1 MERQTQEGQ
10 RHPHGKSVPKT
21 QGAEQAQPVDLRRM
35 GAFLRQLRCEQG
47 VTQEALAERLGVS
60 ARTVSRW
67 ENGTTMP
74 DLVMVVEL
82 AKAFGVSIPEL
93 VGGGRKEPA
102 MDAATEETARTM
114 ATDGEH
120 EVRARRKR
128 TVAAMLAAFGALV
141 VMSALAVFPRDSSWG
156 SVYATAGAIVVVAA
170 AWALLADVCATRAR
184 RMAATVALAVAFAAV
199 FLLSDYVG
207 VTQFNQPPRFCYQRE
222 YMADSAG
229 HERMVWR
236 TPLYSV
242 VSDDPTDQS
251 ARLMIQAS

>member
-1 MERQTQEGQ
+1 MERQAKESQG
-10 RHPHGKSVPKT
+10 RPHGESAPEA
-21 QGAEQAQPVDLRRM
+21 QGAEKAQPVDLQRM
-35 GAFLRQLRCEQG
+35 GAFLRQLRCEQD

-114 ATDGEH
+114 ATYGEH

-170 AWALLADVCATRAR
+170 AWALLADVCATRAHR
-184 RMAATVALAVAFAAV
+184 VAATVALAVAFAAV
-199 FLLSDYVG
+199 FMLSDYVG
-207 VTQFNQPPRFCYQRE
+207 VTQFNQ
-222 YMADSAG
+222 SA
-229 HERMVWR
+229 
-236 TPLYSV
+236 PLK
-242 VSDDPTDQS
+242 
-251 ARLMIQAS
+251 IQAS

>member
-10 RHPHGKSVPKT
+10 RRPRGESDPAP
-21 QGAEQAQPVDLRRM
+21 QGADQTKAPDSQRM
-35 GAFLRQLRCEQG
+35 GEFLRQLRCEQD

-82 AKAFGVSIPEL
+82 AKSFGVSIPEL
-93 VGGGRKEPA
+93 VGGSRKEPT

-114 ATDGEH
+114 ATYGEH
-120 EVRARRKR
+120 ELRARRRK
-128 TVAAMLAAFGALV
+128 TVAAMLVAFGALV
-141 VMSALAVFPRDSSWG
+141 VISALAVFPPDSSWG
-156 SVYATAGAIVVVAA
+156 SVYAIVGAVVVVAA
-170 AWALLADVCATRAR
+170 TWELLGGVGTTRRAQV
-184 RMAATVALAVAFAAV
+184 AATATLAVAFAAV

-207 VTQFNQPPRFCYQRE
+207 VTQFNQPPRFCYQKE
-222 YMADSAG
+222 YTADSANR
-229 HERMVWR
+229 ERMVWR

-242 VSDDPTDQS
+242 VSDDPSDPS
-251 ARLMIQAS
+251 APLRIQAH

>member
-114 ATDGEH
+114 ATYGEH

-156 SVYATAGAIVVVAA
+156 
-170 AWALLADVCATRAR
+170 CATRAR

>member
-114 ATDGEH
+114 A
-120 EVRARRKR
+120 
-128 TVAAMLAAFGALV
+128 
-141 VMSALAVFPRDSSWG
+141 P
-156 SVYATAGAIVVVAA
+156 
-170 AWALLADVCATRAR
+170 
-184 RMAATVALAVAFAAV
+184 AVA
-199 FLLSDYVG
+199 
-207 VTQFNQPPRFCYQRE
+207 
-222 YMADSAG
+222 
-229 HERMVWR
+229 
-236 TPLYSV
+236 
-242 VSDDPTDQS
+242 
-251 ARLMIQAS
+251 

>member
-1 MERQTQEGQ
+1 
-10 RHPHGKSVPKT
+10 
-21 QGAEQAQPVDLRRM
+21 
-35 GAFLRQLRCEQG
+35 
-47 VTQEALAERLGVS
+47 
-60 ARTVSRW
+60 
-67 ENGTTMP
+67 
-74 DLVMVVEL
+74 
-82 AKAFGVSIPEL
+82 
-93 VGGGRKEPA
+93 

-114 ATDGEH
+114 ATYGEH

-184 RMAATVALAVAFAAV
+184 RVAATTALAVAFAAM

-207 VTQFNQPPRFCYQRE
+207 VTQFNQPPRFCYQKE